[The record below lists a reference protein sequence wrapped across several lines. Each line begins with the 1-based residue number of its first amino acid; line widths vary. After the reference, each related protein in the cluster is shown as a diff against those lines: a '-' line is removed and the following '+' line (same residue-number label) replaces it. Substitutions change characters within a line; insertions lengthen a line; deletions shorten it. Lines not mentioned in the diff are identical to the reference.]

1 VAEKDETALDLK
13 SHLVLRNFSGE
24 DFARAQVLLDY
35 GEAFEQAINHEE
47 TKQLLFL
54 SAGKVPITKVWKFD
68 AALLPWDPQQLDQ
81 NVGIP
86 VSYRVEN
93 VPASGLGKF
102 ALWGGK
108 VRVFQDDGHGSTIF
122 LGEDEAGLTPV
133 GEKMEVYVGDSRDV
147 VVTQR
152 KMKDDKINIRRNN
165 ANAIVLYDTD
175 ELINVKMENFKDR
188 PAVLTLVEHIPG
200 QWDMEECNMKYER
213 KDSDTIEFQVQLG
226 PKDKQ
231 DLVMHYHRRN
241 VR

>member
-1 VAEKDETALDLK
+1 
-13 SHLVLRNFSGE
+13 
-24 DFARAQVLLDY
+24 
-35 GEAFEQAINHEE
+35 
-47 TKQLLFL
+47 
-54 SAGKVPITKVWKFD
+54 
-68 AALLPWDPQQLDQ
+68 
-81 NVGIP
+81 
-86 VSYRVEN
+86 
-93 VPASGLGKF
+93 
-102 ALWGGK
+102 
-108 VRVFQDDGHGSTIF
+108 VFQDDGHGSTIF